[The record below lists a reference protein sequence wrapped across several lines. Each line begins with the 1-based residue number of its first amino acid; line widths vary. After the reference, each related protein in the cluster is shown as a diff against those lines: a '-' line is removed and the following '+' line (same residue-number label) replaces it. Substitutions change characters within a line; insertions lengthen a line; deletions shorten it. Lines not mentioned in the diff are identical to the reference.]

1 MDKLPQKII
10 ALREKKGW
18 TQEALAREIGVS
30 LSTVQRWQKQG
41 GRPTLLARRELK
53 KLFQETG
60 LEE

>member
-60 LEE
+60 LVE